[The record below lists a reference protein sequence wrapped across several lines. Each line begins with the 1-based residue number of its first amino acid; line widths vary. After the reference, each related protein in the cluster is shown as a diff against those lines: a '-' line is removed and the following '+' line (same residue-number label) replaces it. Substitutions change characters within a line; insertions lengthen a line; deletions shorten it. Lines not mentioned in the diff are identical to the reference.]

1 MAQEIKDLIAKIQQE
16 GVLAAEKQAAQI
28 KTEAGSMAQK
38 IIAEAKMQ
46 AEKIIAQANFE
57 AKKLDDSTNASLK
70 QAGRDLL
77 ISLRKEINSMLD
89 RLVKSNMRQVLTME
103 ELTRIIRDLIK
114 SAPLSLGSQIVIS
127 LAQQDK
133 DKIEKEFLK
142 QLAEET
148 KKQIVLNSADEIDSG
163 FIISFDSGK
172 STFDFSAHA
181 LAEYISSSLR
191 PGLSKILKSE

>member
-1 MAQEIKDLIAKIQQE
+1 MAEEIKDLIARIQQE
-16 GVLAAEKQAAQI
+16 GVMAAEKQAAQI
-28 KTEAGSMAQK
+28 KTEADSMSRK
-38 IIAEAKMQ
+38 IIAEAKIQ
-46 AEKIIAQANFE
+46 AEKIIEQANLE

-89 RLVKSNMRQVLTME
+89 KLVKSNMRQVLNME

-114 SAPLSLGSQIVIS
+114 NAPLSLGSQIVIS

-133 DKIEKEFLK
+133 DKIEKEFLM

-148 KKQIVLNSADEIDSG
+148 KKQIILNSADGIDGG

-172 STFDFSAHA
+172 STFDFSTQA
-181 LAEYISSSLR
+181 LAEYIAGSLK
-191 PGLSKILKSE
+191 PGLNKILKSE